1 MAVWILTMKR
11 ARHFSFSRCRGTCAM
26 VVGLSVLL
34 AASGLALETKREVLI
49 RDLADIEG
57 VRDNALVG
65 YGIVVGL
72 HGTGD
77 RQQTYFTIQTLANA
91 MQRMGVKIDPTIVR
105 VANVAAVFV
114 TASLPPFARPGTR
127 LDVTVSSVGDA
138 KSLEGGV
145 LLLTSLHGPDGQ
157 VYADAQGSLT
167 VGGYSA
173 GGYGNGKMVNHT
185 TVGRIP
191 EGGIVE
197 RDTAVDLSQLSTVS
211 FILRSQDFTAAAD
224 VAGIINDSFG
234 QNIATV
240 IDGRRIAVNVAH
252 SGIPS
257 VPELITRI
265 QNLSILVHPPAKVI
279 LSERTGTIVMGGDVR
294 LSPVS
299 ILHGNLTIEVS
310 TTFSTS
316 QPNPYAKGTTT
327 TVPDTQVTADAA
339 AARSIHLGEGATVT
353 ELINGLHAI
362 NASAYDIVSI
372 LQAIKAAGGLE
383 ADLEVI

>member
-1 MAVWILTMKR
+1 MKR
-11 ARHFSFSRCRGTCAM
+11 ARQLLLRQRVGTYSMVAM
-26 VVGLSVLL
+26 LCVLL
-34 AASGLALETKREVLI
+34 SASSLGLETKREVLI

-57 VRDNALVG
+57 VRENSLLG

-91 MQRMGVKIDPTIVR
+91 MQRMGVKIDPTVVR

-114 TASLPPFARPGTR
+114 TASLPPFARPGTK

-145 LLLTSLHGPDGQ
+145 LLLTALHGPDGE

-173 GGYGNGKMVNHT
+173 GGNGNVKTVNHT

-197 RDTAVDLSQLSTVS
+197 RDTSVDLSHLSVVS
-211 FILRSQDFTAAAD
+211 FILRSQDFTAAGD
-224 VAGIINDSFG
+224 VANVINDRFG
-234 QNIATV
+234 GNIATV
-240 IDGRRIAVNVAH
+240 IDGRRISVNVAH
-252 SGIPS
+252 SGVAS
-257 VPELITRI
+257 VPELITQV
-265 QNLSILVHPPAKVI
+265 QNLSILVHPPAKVV

-316 QPNPYAKGTTT
+316 QPNSFANGTTT

-339 AARSIHLGEGATVT
+339 AARSIHLGEGATVK

-362 NASAYDIVSI
+362 NATAYDIVSI
-372 LQAIKAAGGLE
+372 LQAIKAAGGLQ